1 MSSVDPTSPSPPM
14 DSVIMDSTGA
24 AFNATGSTLLE
35 AAQKSAP
42 WLIGWI
48 SIFLPMLNSPYVQE
62 SLRFF
67 FLGTVLETGR
77 RIFQWTLD
85 RFTSGF
91 FVTAHFNQGDWAY
104 DWLNEFLAAQEIWT
118 NSREYR
124 VTASN
129 LEREWN
135 NMPGAFSNTYAARA
149 DKAEVDK
156 DGNPRPLYFPA
167 SDMPQVIWWHRHW
180 VQVTRRVGEVSLN
193 GESNGSLSI
202 TIYTRKKKVL
212 DDLVE
217 EARLHYIK
225 TAKPPLAAQSKK
237 NNLTIRAV
245 FEQADYTYSWLLDF
259 LNKNNAWKNANEV
272 IVTAKSSQQK
282 WGMDLGGQDRDEKLR
297 AYYQPCSSAPHL
309 WNWKG
314 TWIQVL
320 RTPGSKDYRTGKE
333 EGASLTLTL
342 FTGRKET
349 LDELVAAAAARYWD
363 TSSRLVTV
371 HMCESYGDWGAII
384 TKQIR
389 PMDSVILPQG
399 MTDLILDDLREF
411 MSNKDWYAAA
421 GIPWRRGVLLWGPPG
436 TGKSTTVHAM
446 AGELQLEIYCV
457 PISNSSLDD
466 SSLQR
471 LVSSTP
477 PNCILLLEDIDC
489 AFASRDDEED
499 EEEAL
504 NGKAF
509 DPYRLGQAKSSV
521 TLSGLL
527 NLLDSVSSEEG
538 RIVFATTNHVDRL
551 DSALLRPGRMDL
563 RVEYKNATKGQA
575 ADLFT
580 RFYSQEL
587 MIKSVEAAAAVTQ
600 QREDAASAA
609 AEASAAASTTVAHKP
624 KVISK
629 EAAELIK
636 RADNSS
642 FVTTVPTVEEIATLA
657 TEFSEKIPEHK
668 YSIAQLQGYL
678 LCSKRDPR
686 GAVTL
691 LDEWLQIREKEDA
704 DKEER
709 LAKRKVE
716 RQKWLKVEKF
726 RQEKERKMELEAE
739 KELAAEAEAEEAKKA
754 AEAAVE
760 AAAAEGKPADAEGEK
775 KPDGETVTTDATEA
789 AGVKPDGA
797 SEGSETPVMVETPAS

>member
-1 MSSVDPTSPSPPM
+1 M
-14 DSVIMDSTGA
+14 DESL
-24 AFNATGSTLLE
+24 FNATTSPLIE

-42 WLIGWI
+42 WLFSWL
-48 SIFLPMLNSPYVQE
+48 SFLLPMLNSPYVQD

-67 FLGTVLETGR
+67 FLGSVLETGR
-77 RIFQWTLD
+77 RLFQWTLD

-135 NMPGAFSNTYAARA
+135 NMPGAFSNTYASRSEKTTEI
-149 DKAEVDK
+149 DR

-217 EARLHYIK
+217 EARLYYIK
-225 TAKPPLAAQSKK
+225 TEKPPLAAQSKK

-245 FEQADYTYSWLLDF
+245 FEQADYTYSWLLEF
-259 LNKNNAWKNANEV
+259 LNKNGAWKNANEV

-309 WNWKG
+309 WNWGG

-320 RTPGSKDYRTGKE
+320 RTPGSRDYRTGKE

-349 LDELVAAAAARYWD
+349 LDELVAAAAARYWE

-371 HMCESYGDWGAII
+371 HMCESYGDWGSII

-399 MTDLILDDLREF
+399 MTDLMLDDLREF
-411 MSNKDWYAAA
+411 MSNKEWYAAA

-436 TGKSTTVHAM
+436 TGKSTTVHAV

-471 LVSSTP
+471 LVSNTP

-489 AFASRDDEED
+489 AFASREDEED
-499 EEEAL
+499 EEDAL
-504 NGKAF
+504 NGKPF

-551 DSALLRPGRMDL
+551 DPALLRPGRMDL
-563 RVEYKNATKGQA
+563 RVEYKNATQGQA
-575 ADLFT
+575 SDLFS

-587 MIKSVEAAAAVTQ
+587 MVKSVEAANTVSQ
-600 QREDAASAA
+600 KLE
-609 AEASAAASTTVAHKP
+609 EAAAASSGKVVAPKP
-624 KVISK
+624 KVVSK

-642 FVTTVPTVEEIATLA
+642 FITTVPTVEEIATLA
-657 TEFSEKIPEHK
+657 TMFSEKIPEHK

-686 GAVTL
+686 GAATN
-691 LDEWLQIREKEDA
+691 LDEWLRIRVKDDE

-726 RQEKERKMELEAE
+726 KQEKEKRLELEAE
-739 KELAAEAEAEEAKKA
+739 KELAAEAEADEAKKA
-754 AEAAVE
+754 AEAAGAATAVDGEKPATDGEPKPASE
-760 AAAAEGKPADAEGEK
+760 AVAAEPTEGPGGKQEEAS
-775 KPDGETVTTDATEA
+775 DG
-789 AGVKPDGA
+789 
-797 SEGSETPVMVETPAS
+797 GSEKDSEPVMVETPSS